1 MADPSSGDQAAQ
13 ADPRPPEGYRLLRTL
28 GHGGDGWVALAV
40 QESVGRQVAVKTLY
54 ALDPAAAAR
63 LRREGQA
70 LSRLS
75 SDRIVRVYDLLEDAG
90 RWSLIL
96 EYVNG
101 VSLAERLLRPPALT
115 VRQRLS
121 VLRDVAEAL
130 TCAHRAQV
138 VHRDVK
144 PANVLLDGRG
154 RAKLS
159 DFGIARLTGSAA
171 AYRTVDGT
179 RSGTRRYAAPEQWAD
194 PLAESPAMDAFSF
207 AVLAYELLVGQVPDE
222 GLPDPL
228 PGHLPPAQSAGFR
241 AATADDPA
249 NRPAPGV
256 LVRLLAEAPE
266 GSWTPPDLLAPAAAA
281 DATSRDAAE
290 PAVSQL
296 TLTVTR
302 EPLTSGSPPGWADPP
317 VFRPGRSGRLRPPA
331 LLVGLFTGL
340 LVAVLVV
347 AFGT

>member
-1 MADPSSGDQAAQ
+1 
-13 ADPRPPEGYRLLRTL
+13 
-28 GHGGDGWVALAV
+28 
-40 QESVGRQVAVKTLY
+40 
-54 ALDPAAAAR
+54 
-63 LRREGQA
+63 
-70 LSRLS
+70 
-75 SDRIVRVYDLLEDAG
+75 
-90 RWSLIL
+90 
-96 EYVNG
+96 
-101 VSLAERLLRPPALT
+101 
-115 VRQRLS
+115 
-121 VLRDVAEAL
+121 
-130 TCAHRAQV
+130 
-138 VHRDVK
+138 
-144 PANVLLDGRG
+144 
-154 RAKLS
+154 
-159 DFGIARLTGSAA
+159 
-171 AYRTVDGT
+171 
-179 RSGTRRYAAPEQWAD
+179 
-194 PLAESPAMDAFSF
+194 MDAFSF

>member
-1 MADPSSGDQAAQ
+1 MADPSSEAQ
-13 ADPRPPEGYRLLRTL
+13 DPAPRPPEGYRLLRTL
-28 GHGGDGWVALAV
+28 GHGGDGWVALAL

-54 ALDPAAAAR
+54 ALDPSAAAR

-75 SDRIVRVYDLLEDAG
+75 SDRIVRVYDLLEDGG
-90 RWSLIL
+90 RVSLVL
-96 EYVNG
+96 EYVDG
-101 VSLAERLLRPPALT
+101 VSLAERLDRSPALT
-115 VRQRLS
+115 VAERLS

-130 TCAHRAQV
+130 TCAHREGV

-144 PANVLLDGRG
+144 PANVLLDAAG
-154 RAKLS
+154 RAKLG

-207 AVLAYELLVGQVPDE
+207 AVLAYELLVGPVPDA

-228 PGHLPPAQSAGFR
+228 PGHVPPAQATAWR
-241 AATADDPA
+241 AATADDPDY
-249 NRPAPGV
+249 RPAASAFV
-256 LVRLLAEAPE
+256 QLLAEVPEGTWRAPE
-266 GSWTPPDLLAPAAAA
+266 LLAPAANA
-281 DATSRDAAE
+281 DLTSRDAAE
-290 PAVSQL
+290 PAIAQL
-296 TLTVTR
+296 TLTVPR
-302 EPLTSGSPPGWADPP
+302 QPLTAAVPPGWAEAP
-317 VFRPGRSGRLRPPA
+317 VFRPGRSRRLRPPA